1 MSSFYSVDH
10 AGIKQ
15 PNRSP
20 VEKIADLA
28 EPLTS
33 REPRSS
39 RTLSMT
45 GTGDR
50 IRTDFGETVKPGS
63 TKTGEVGSYAI
74 WYKITQDNTTR
85 MLQILY
91 QYMYDI
97 AWLYDMV
104 VIESIEGGNIQHRY
118 RIHWRLG
125 LHGVAGLRSTRAG
138 SGCREGPSDVLRIF
152 VSSGCFFFKLSV
164 YVSITYPLS
173 RWSWRSPAAACGWN
187 LWPTPKRH
195 RDTAEASH
203 KTSGLK
209 VLMWRFS
216 LYFLRTQLLE
226 RLERPSLMIPTLCQM
241 IPSTSITLNPNLDL
255 QVKVSLARAL
265 IMNPDLFLGFLV
277 GRLVVPILASP
288 LTATEV
294 GVASSL
300 PPLRPWNRRFDYQ
313 CFLVTIL
320 RTCFSENEVSE
331 DSRKVVFVSIFLGL
345 RVMCWCEI
353 DMTFLTVQYYIWII
367 HDVWCILCVDICR
380 YFSIGHY
387 RHFSPGHQGSS
398 RESWSLPASR
408 HTVPLQKI
416 RIFAVVPNSH
426 FIVCQAFLFVKRFS
440 LESELD

>member
-1 MSSFYSVDH
+1 MSYFYSVDH

-45 GTGDR
+45 GTGDG

-63 TKTGEVGSYAI
+63 TKTGEVGSYTI

-91 QYMYDI
+91 QYMHDI
-97 AWLYDMV
+97 VWHCMTV
-104 VIESIEGGNIQHRY
+104 WHHRY

-164 YVSITYPLS
+164 YISITYPLS

-265 IMNPDLFLGFLV
+265 IMNPDLFLGFLA
-277 GRLVVPILASP
+277 GGLVVPILASP

-313 CFLVTIL
+313 CFLGDNFEKMFF
-320 RTCFSENEVSE
+320 RKRSFRRFSKSCVC
-331 DSRKVVFVSIFLGL
+331 VYFLGKL
-345 RVMCWCEI
+345 ARHVLIWKRYDIFDFTVLHMDHSWCR
-353 DMTFLTVQYYIWII
+353 MY
-367 HDVWCILCVDICR
+367 
-380 YFSIGHY
+380 
-387 RHFSPGHQGSS
+387 
-398 RESWSLPASR
+398 
-408 HTVPLQKI
+408 
-416 RIFAVVPNSH
+416 
-426 FIVCQAFLFVKRFS
+426 IVCGHL
-440 LESELD
+440 